1 MPVGRRPWERK
12 GFPRAPVR
20 PTDPGMATQTLRA
33 TTLPSGEPI
42 PVLGQGTWHMA
53 EDASRARDEIAA
65 LRLGIELGMT
75 VIDTAEMY
83 ADGRAEELVA
93 KAVADRRGDVFLV
106 SKVLPHHATHR
117 GTIAACAASLRRLGT
132 DHIDLYLLH
141 WRGSVPLRE
150 TLAGFRDLVEAG
162 AIRYWG
168 VSNFDVTDMAEL
180 FTLPGGDGAAT
191 DQVLYNLA
199 HRGIEWDLM
208 EWCRTRSLPVM
219 AYSPIDQGRLLAHPA
234 VLEVAERHH
243 ATPAQ
248 VALAWVLDHEG
259 VVAIPRAGSPEHV
272 EENRGALDLE
282 LGAHDHAE
290 LSRAFPPPSGP
301 RPLEM
306 I

>member
-1 MPVGRRPWERK
+1 MPVGQRPWERK

-20 PTDPGMATQTLRA
+20 PTDPDMATQTLRA

-306 I
+306 T